1 MKSFKCGVIEVMD
14 HDYYKS
20 KRQRGDIHIN
30 WSDYI
35 HAGWD
40 PFLRSLKE
48 NGWRA
53 PNIQEI
59 EYLYSLHLMNIGSFS
74 YRLPPY
80 SYYIVEQYRRTI
92 NNNKCSFFD
101 FHNGILSPDVNDKS
115 LGNLRLVRDL

>member
-20 KRQRGDIHIN
+20 PRQRGGIHIN

-48 NGWRA
+48 DGWRA
-53 PNIQEI
+53 PNHYEI
-59 EYLYSLHLMNIGSFS
+59 RYLYELHRMGVGDFTHN
-74 YRLPPY
+74 LPPY
-80 SYYIVEQYRRTI
+80 SYYIVEPYRRTTW
-92 NNNKCSFFD
+92 NDKCSFFD
-101 FHNGILSPDVNDKS
+101 FHNGRLSQDVNDKS
-115 LGNLRLVRDL
+115 LGHLRLVRDL

>member
-20 KRQRGDIHIN
+20 PRQRGGIHIN

-48 NGWRA
+48 DGWRA
-53 PNIQEI
+53 PNHYEI
-59 EYLYSLHLMNIGSFS
+59 RYLYELHRMGVS
-74 YRLPPY
+74 
-80 SYYIVEQYRRTI
+80 Q
-92 NNNKCSFFD
+92 
-101 FHNGILSPDVNDKS
+101 DVNDKS
-115 LGNLRLVRDL
+115 LGHLRLVRDL